1 MPRRQVFLAWGVA
14 VALAVAGAVTL
25 IAGLLTPV
33 AFGWFAY
40 QPLAN
45 ATFAPAGAGVFLSR
59 MIIVGMVVVAIGLI
73 ALAFLAGW
81 RAGAK
86 RRS

>member
-1 MPRRQVFLAWGVA
+1 MARRRALLAWGVA
-14 VALAVAGAVTL
+14 VALAVAGAVIL

-40 QPLAN
+40 QPLAH
-45 ATFAPAGAGVFLSR
+45 ATFAPASAGVFLSPTT
-59 MIIVGMVVVAIGLI
+59 IVGMVVLAFGLV
-73 ALAFLAGW
+73 ALAFLAGR